1 MSGIRLETLLEA
13 HSALMAAWDMDYT
26 LPRPLG
32 VRRRCMVAA
41 VALQAELGELMPQI
55 EVLAGAEETA

>member
-1 MSGIRLETLLEA
+1 MSGIRLQTLLEA
-13 HSALMAAWDMDYT
+13 HGALMAAWDMDYMRT
-26 LPRPLG
+26 PPLD

-55 EVLAGAEETA
+55 EVLAGAKETA